1 MWRGGGGRITTKIQV
16 LLTYMERGRGEDN
29 YKDPNVTYVE
39 RGRGEDNYKDPS
51 VTYLYGEG
59 EGGG

>member
-1 MWRGGGGRITTKIQV
+1 
-16 LLTYMERGRGEDN
+16 MERGRGEDN